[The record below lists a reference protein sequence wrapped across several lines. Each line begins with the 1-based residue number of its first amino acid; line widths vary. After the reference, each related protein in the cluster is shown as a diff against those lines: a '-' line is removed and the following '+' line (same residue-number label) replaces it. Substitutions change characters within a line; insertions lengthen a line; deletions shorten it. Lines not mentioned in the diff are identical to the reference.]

1 MAGRE
6 GAVPGRQRPDD
17 PRLLREAAAGLLCFG
32 PDRDASA
39 DEFKETVG

>member
-6 GAVPGRQRPDD
+6 GAVPGWQRPDD
-17 PRLLREAAAGLLCFG
+17 PRLLREAAAGLLRFG

-39 DEFKETVG
+39 EELKEAVG